1 MEVGIVI
8 DTISTLGF
16 PIALT
21 IACVWMFYKCYT
33 WQREDNKEREVRD
46 RETIERFSGI
56 IAENSKALLKNSE
69 TMEIIANKL
78 EDVSEDVKEM
88 QKDIIEIKANQ
99 NQHKE

>member
-1 MEVGIVI
+1 MEVGIII
-8 DTISTLGF
+8 DTINTLGF

-33 WQREDNKEREVRD
+33 WQREDGKERELKD

-78 EDVSEDVKEM
+78 ESVDEKINDL
-88 QKDIIEIKANQ
+88 QKDVTEIKVNQ
-99 NQHKE
+99 RKE

>member
-1 MEVGIVI
+1 MEVGIII

-33 WQREDNKEREVRD
+33 WQREDGKERELKD

-78 EDVSEDVKEM
+78 ESVDEKINDL
-88 QKDIIEIKANQ
+88 QKDVTEIKANQ
-99 NQHKE
+99 HK